1 MIGNGTTDSLKR
13 IIEIKKEKYNLV
25 NAQIIIKNSITNGK
39 SEADINDLKEGIIED
54 MFTKQENQLKAKS
67 DEIWQL
73 KKHISNKN
81 SFNLKREQA
90 IQEFYAL
97 YGKPKE
103 LIIERAINHKLNG
116 NDTSLVVVF
125 KTSSTNFNGNELKKM
140 EDWLSVKFSI
150 DKIKI
155 IKE

>member
-1 MIGNGTTDSLKR
+1 
-13 IIEIKKEKYNLV
+13 
-25 NAQIIIKNSITNGK
+25 
-39 SEADINDLKEGIIED
+39 

-67 DEIWQL
+67 DEILQL
-73 KKHISNKN
+73 KKHISNQN

-125 KTSSTNFNGNELKKM
+125 KTSS
-140 EDWLSVKFSI
+140 S
-150 DKIKI
+150 
-155 IKE
+155 